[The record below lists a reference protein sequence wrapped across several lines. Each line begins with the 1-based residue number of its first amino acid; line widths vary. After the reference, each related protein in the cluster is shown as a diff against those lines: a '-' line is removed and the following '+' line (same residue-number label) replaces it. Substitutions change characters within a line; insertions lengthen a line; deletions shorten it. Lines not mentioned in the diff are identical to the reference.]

1 MDTDNYCPHV
11 TCIGIND
18 CPDYLPANG
27 SGMCILSMSHK
38 DKINFFREEQF
49 KAYFNNRMSDGEKC
63 RKIIHNLRLIEHGK
77 DGCDGVSDVFD
88 LKGWMDG

>member
-1 MDTDNYCPHV
+1 MNCKYDN
-11 TCIGIND
+11 CIGKEN
-18 CPDYLPANG
+18 CQDYLPANG
-27 SGMCILSMSHK
+27 SGVCILSMSNK

-77 DGCDGVSDVFD
+77 DGCDLATDLFD
-88 LKGWMDG
+88 GKGLVDG